1 MELDELKEI
10 WKNSEPSSQKAD
22 EQLKELLGKTSA
34 GPIRRMKRNLLYE
47 LIAIIVSY
55 SITIVYYFSAFQGK
69 LIIIAWFMITIALS
83 FFVYY
88 YRKNKLLNEME
99 CVTCMV
105 KSNLEM
111 QLKTLEK
118 YIRFYLFSGM
128 LVVPISMAIFA
139 WIYYQGMTRFPITG
153 WLDISTTGSP
163 WKPALLW
170 ILASIILSVPI
181 WFMNKWY
188 LNKLYGKHIVHLKKI
203 LQEMSDD

>member
-10 WKNSEPSSQKAD
+10 WKKSEPSSQKED

-34 GPIRRMKRNLLYE
+34 SPIRKMKRNLLYE
-47 LIAIIVSY
+47 LIAIIASY

-69 LIIIAWFMITIALS
+69 LAIIAWFMIVIALV

-88 YRKNKLLNEME
+88 YHKNKLLNEME
-99 CVTCMV
+99 CVTCRV

-118 YIRFYLFSGM
+118 YIRVYLFSGM

-139 WIYYQGMTRFPITG
+139 WVYYQGMTRFPMAG
-153 WLDISTTGSP
+153 WLDISPTGSS

-170 ILASIILSVPI
+170 ILASVILMMPI
-181 WFMNKWY
+181 WFLNKWY
-188 LNKLYGKHIVHLKKI
+188 LNKLYGKHIIHLKKI
-203 LQEMSDD
+203 LQEMGDD